1 MSDFKA
7 RWTQLVAEIR
17 HHSDL
22 YYAGE
27 PVIPD
32 ADFDALYHELV
43 ELEAAHPELVT
54 PDSPTQT
61 IGGHVQSSFEEVE
74 HLERQLSLDNVFNEE
89 ELREWVAKT
98 PADSYLTELKI
109 DGLSIALVYENGVL
123 TRAATR
129 GDGTKGEDITENAKV
144 IGDIPLR
151 LTATDEYPIPAV
163 VEVRGE
169 VFLSAENFE
178 LVNKLRIAEQ
188 EKANEDRVAKGKEAK
203 PLSPFANARNAA
215 AGSLRLKDVEEV
227 RRRNLSMICHG
238 MGHTEGFN
246 PESQWEV
253 YKAFAAWGLRVS
265 DYTKQVHSVD
275 AIVEQVN
282 YWAEHRHDVIHDVD
296 GLVIKVDNWAE
307 HASLGETSRAPRW
320 AIAYKY
326 PPEEVTT
333 KLLGISVGVG
343 RTGRVTPYAQLEK
356 VAVAGTFVESA
367 TLHNP
372 REVKRKGVRIGDTV
386 IIRKAAEIIPEV
398 LGPVLEA
405 RTGEEVEWQFPETC
419 PSCGAKLAPAK
430 ETDAD
435 WRCPNTRSCPAQLS
449 ARLEYIGS
457 RRILDIEALG
467 ETVAHA
473 LIDLGIVVDE
483 SSLFSITARDIIRIR
498 TFSRQVKTLPSE
510 VEKMNVQV
518 LHFEDQSYG
527 ILADKDSGQPLA
539 HADYTAR
546 LKAIKTAPTE
556 NAEAS
561 EDSADDGLF
570 PVEQVKEA
578 RINFLILGKQGEKFL
593 ENTEAAKTK
602 EWWRILAALGI
613 RHVGPVVARKIAA
626 ARPSIEELRESS
638 IEELAEIDSVSTVI
652 AQAISDWFDVDWHRN
667 IVDAWQAAGVQMSAP
682 VEDLNAAPTA
692 PQTLEGLII
701 VATGKL
707 ENFTRD
713 SVKEAIESH
722 GGTAS
727 GSVSKKTHYVV
738 AGEKAGSKAKK
749 AQDLGVPVLNEEQFQ
764 ALLAGGP
771 AAIEGA

>member
-1 MSDFKA
+1 MNDYEA
-7 RWTQLVAEIR
+7 RHTQLAAQIR
-17 HHSDL
+17 HHREL
-22 YYAGE
+22 YYAGN
-27 PVIPD
+27 PSIPD
-32 ADFDALYHELV
+32 ADFDKLFRELL
-43 ELEAAHPELVT
+43 ELESEHPELVT
-54 PDSPTQT
+54 PDSPSQQV
-61 IGGHVQSSFEEVE
+61 GAPVQSSFAEVA
-74 HLERQLSLDNVFNEE
+74 HLERQLSLDNVFSIE
-89 ELREWVAKT
+89 ELTEWLHKT

-109 DGLSIALVYENGVL
+109 DGLSIALVYENGIL

-129 GDGTKGEDITENAKV
+129 GDGVHGEDITENAKV
-144 IGDIPLR
+144 ISDIPNR
-151 LTATDEYPIPAV
+151 LTPSEKFPIPAV

-169 VFLSAENFE
+169 VFLSKENFP
-178 LVNKLRIAEQ
+178 LVNQLRIAEQ
-188 EKANEDRVAKGKEAK
+188 ERANADRIARGNEPKEIK
-203 PLSPFANARNAA
+203 PFANARNAA

-238 MGHTEGFN
+238 MGHSEGFN
-246 PESQWEV
+246 PQSQWEV
-253 YKAFAAWGLRVS
+253 YQAFDAWGLRTS
-265 DYTKQVHSVD
+265 HYTKQVHSIKEVID
-275 AIVEQVN
+275 QVN
-282 YWAEHRHDVIHDVD
+282 YWGEHRHDVIHDVD

-307 HASLGETSRAPRW
+307 HATLGETSRAPRW

-326 PPEEVTT
+326 PPEEVMT
-333 KLLGISVGVG
+333 KLLGIDVGVG

-372 REVKRKGVRIGDTV
+372 SEVKRKGVKIGDTV

-435 WRCPNTRSCPAQLS
+435 WRCPNTRSCPAQLI

-467 ETVAHA
+467 TTVASA
-473 LIDLGIVVDE
+473 LIDRGILTDE
-483 SSLFSITARDIIRIR
+483 STLFDLTARDIITIR
-498 TFSRQVKTLPSE
+498 QFYRQEKLYPSDIEATGIRVEHVEELPYG
-510 VEKMNVQV
+510 V
-518 LHFEDQSYG
+518 LTHPET
-527 ILADKDSGQPLA
+527 GQPLRESELA
-539 HADYTAR
+539 EL
-546 LKAIKTAPTE
+546 LKNAKSALE
-556 NAEAS
+556 NEQDEAEDNA
-561 EDSADDGLF
+561 LF
-570 PVEQVKEA
+570 SISQVKEK
-578 RINFLILGKQGEKFL
+578 RLDFLILGKQGEKFL
-593 ENTEAAKTK
+593 ENTEAAKHK
-602 EWWRILAALGI
+602 DWWRIIAALGI

-626 ARPSIEELRESS
+626 SCPSMEQLQNSS
-638 IEELAEIDSVSTVI
+638 VEELAEIDSVSTVI
-652 AQAISDWFDVDWHRN
+652 ADAIRDWFTVDWHQN
-667 IVDAWQAAGVQMSAP
+667 IVVTWTKAGVRMSIP
-682 VEDLNAAPTA
+682 VEEQNSSPTE

-713 SVKEAIESH
+713 SVKEAIEAR

-727 GSVSKKTHYVV
+727 GSVSKKTNYVV

-749 AQDLGVPVLNEEQFQ
+749 AADLGVPVLNEEQFQ